1 MSNKSLSSRKL
12 GVILFAVASLCL
24 VLSACGGGPEADTG
38 GGPEVKLQ
46 GAGATFPNPL
56 YQKWFSEY
64 NKITPNAKFD
74 YQSKGSGFGIQQIT
88 AKTVDFAGSDAPMKD
103 DQLKAAPAA
112 ILHIPT
118 VMGGVVIIYNIP
130 EVTGELKLTP
140 EAVAGIF
147 LGTIKKWND
156 AAIASSNPGVNLPA
170 KDITVVHRSDSSG
183 TSFIF
188 TDYLSKVS
196 PEWKD
201 KVGSATSVSWP
212 TGVGAGQSEGVTGQ
226 VKQTPYS
233 VSYVDLIYAVQNN
246 LGYATLKN
254 AAGEFVKPS
263 LDSVS
268 AAAASASGQI
278 PDDMRVSITNAPGK
292 DSYPIASFTYI
303 LVYKDQPDEA
313 KGKALVKFLWWATH
327 DGEQFAPAL
336 QYSKLPADVVSKDE
350 AKINSITFQG
360 KPLRTS

>member
-1 MSNKSLSSRKL
+1 MSKNPVSSAKIGAILLAIASLSL
-12 GVILFAVASLCL
+12 LL
-24 VLSACGGGPEADTG
+24 VACGGDTTDANA
-38 GGPEVKLQ
+38 PEVRLQ

-74 YQSKGSGFGIQQIT
+74 YQSKGSGFGITQIK

-103 DQLKAAPAA
+103 DDLKAAPAP

-118 VMGGVVIIYNIP
+118 VLGGVVIIYNVP
-130 EVTGELKLTP
+130 EITGELKLTP
-140 EAVAGIF
+140 EAVSGIF
-147 LGTIKKWND
+147 MGTIKKWND
-156 AAIASSNPGVNLPA
+156 PAIASSNSGVNLPA

-201 KVGSATSVSWP
+201 KVGANTSVQWP
-212 TGVGAGQSEGVTGQ
+212 VGVGAGGSEGVTGQ

-233 VSYVDLIYAVQNN
+233 VSYVDLIYALQNK

-278 PDDMRVSITNAPGK
+278 
-292 DSYPIASFTYI
+292 
-303 LVYKDQPDEA
+303 
-313 KGKALVKFLWWATH
+313 
-327 DGEQFAPAL
+327 
-336 QYSKLPADVVSKDE
+336 
-350 AKINSITFQG
+350 
-360 KPLRTS
+360 